1 MMAIRPRAERLSL
14 AIPISY
20 RRTGDQLWFQS
31 RVVNISQT
39 GVLFGPAYLMLGTP
53 IEVIVSP
60 PIDVGSMA
68 SGKHVCVGEVV
79 RTTDGGGAA
88 ARFDGF
94 RFLLEA

>member
-1 MMAIRPRAERLSL
+1 MTITPRAERLLL

-20 RRTGDQLWFQS
+20 RRTGDHLWFQS

-39 GVLFGPAYLMLGTP
+39 GVLFEPAYLPLGTP

-60 PIDVGSMA
+60 PIDVGSLA

-88 ARFDGF
+88 ARFVEC
-94 RFLLEA
+94 RFHVE

>member
-1 MMAIRPRAERLSL
+1 MTITPRAERLSL

-20 RRTGDQLWFQS
+20 RRTGDHLWFQS
-31 RVVNISQT
+31 RVVNISET
-39 GVLFGPAYLMLGTP
+39 GVLFEPAYLTLGTP

-68 SGKHVCVGEVV
+68 SGKQVCIGEVV

-88 ARFDGF
+88 ARFDEC